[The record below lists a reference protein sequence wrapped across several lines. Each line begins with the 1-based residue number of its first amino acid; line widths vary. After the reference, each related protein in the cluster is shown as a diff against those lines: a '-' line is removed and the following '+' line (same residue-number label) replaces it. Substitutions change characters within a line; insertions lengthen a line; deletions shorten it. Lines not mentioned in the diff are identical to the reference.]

1 MKVAV
6 LMSTYNGEKYLKEQ
20 IDSILNQEGDFQ
32 IDLWVR
38 DDGSKDKTLKIL
50 DEYAVQGKLNWYS
63 QNNLGPAESFL
74 DLIKHCPGYDYYAFA
89 DQDDYWMPYK
99 ISAAVEALS
108 GKQGLYLY
116 FSNAEL
122 VDSKLN
128 SLRRKVYRTSP
139 RLDFETLTCAGGI
152 LGCTTV
158 FNAELAYWVQIRE
171 SPRFMVM
178 HDFYIDELCLALGGE
193 IICDLRSFI
202 KYRQHENNVIGVSV
216 GILKTIKNRIKSI
229 LERPKI
235 SIAEQASEILRLY
248 EKEIS
253 SDKAEWLMK
262 ISSYRSSWISRMSL
276 AFTRKTIYMNMNL
289 GIKLRLSILL
299 GNR

>member
-216 GILKTIKNRIKSI
+216 GILETIKSRIKSI

-276 AFTRKTIYMNMNL
+276 AFTRKTIYMNINL

>member
-20 IDSILNQEGDFQ
+20 IDSILNQEGNFQ